1 MADRLSDDLASL
13 KLDRDAVPA
22 GSGWLR
28 RGVWVAVAVGT
39 LGAGYFVA
47 LPQVEARLFKPEVAV
62 TEITTITPA
71 QASVTLTS
79 SGYVVAQVSSDVG
92 PVVAGR
98 VKTISIKEGDLVE
111 VGQIIATLESSDR
124 KAAIA
129 SARSVVSSSEARA
142 QVSRADL
149 AALELKAKRERSMA
163 SEGVSAPAIADDL
176 DAQLAA
182 QQKVVEAA
190 DAQTKAARAEVRNV
204 QVGLD
209 YMTVKAP
216 IRGTV
221 VGKPVGVGA
230 MVGPFTGALAKL
242 VDLESIMV
250 ETDVPEGR
258 VHLLGPRAPTEV
270 LLDAFPG
277 KRLRGEVAQVGP
289 RVDRAKATVTVKVK
303 FVDAI
308 PGVLPDMAARVN
320 FLEEKLDAKS
330 MQDPPKVLVPGA
342 AVTDRAGAKVVFV
355 IDDGK
360 VRMRA
365 VTLGASIATGFELLD
380 GPPSGTRLV
389 KDPPADLADGR
400 DVKEKETP

>member
-1 MADRLSDDLASL
+1 M
-13 KLDRDAVPA
+13 
-22 GSGWLR
+22 
-28 RGVWVAVAVGT
+28 WVAVAVGT

-149 AALELKAKRERSMA
+149 AALESKAKRERSMA

>member
-1 MADRLSDDLASL
+1 MADRLSNDLASL

-22 GSGWLR
+22 SSRWVRPVIWL
-28 RGVWVAVAVGT
+28 VVAAAA

-47 LPQVEARLFKPEVAV
+47 LPKLEARLFKPEVAV
-62 TEITTITPA
+62 TEISTITPA

-79 SGYVVAQVSSDVG
+79 SGYVVAQVSSEVG

-98 VKTISIKEGDLVE
+98 VKSISIKEGDVVE
-111 VGQIIATLESSDR
+111 PGQVIATLESSDR

-129 SARSVVSSSEARA
+129 SARSVVTSSEARA
-142 QVSRADL
+142 QVSRAEL
-149 AALELKAKRERSMA
+149 AAMELRAKRERA
-163 SEGVSAPAIADDL
+163 LARDGVSAPAIADDL
-176 DAQLAA
+176 DAQITA
-182 QQKVVEAA
+182 QRKVVEAA

-242 VDLESIMV
+242 VDLDSIMV

-258 VHLLGPRAPTEV
+258 VHVLALGAHAEI

-277 KRLRGEVAQVGP
+277 KRLRGVVSQVGP

-303 FVDAI
+303 FVDALDT
-308 PGVLPDMAARVN
+308 VLPDMAARVN

-330 MQDPPKVLVPGA
+330 MNDPPKVVVPA
-342 AVTDRAGAKVVFV
+342 SAVAERGGAKVVFV
-355 IDDGK
+355 IDNGA

-365 VTLGASIATGFELLD
+365 VTLGAPIANGFELAD

-389 KDPPADLADGR
+389 KDPPLDLADGR
-400 DVKEKETP
+400 NVKEKSTP

>member
-149 AALELKAKRERSMA
+149 AALE
-163 SEGVSAPAIADDL
+163 P
-176 DAQLAA
+176 LAL
-182 QQKVVEAA
+182 EH
-190 DAQTKAARAEVRNV
+190 VR
-204 QVGLD
+204 
-209 YMTVKAP
+209 
-216 IRGTV
+216 R
-221 VGKPVGVGA
+221 
-230 MVGPFTGALAKL
+230 
-242 VDLESIMV
+242 
-250 ETDVPEGR
+250 
-258 VHLLGPRAPTEV
+258 
-270 LLDAFPG
+270 
-277 KRLRGEVAQVGP
+277 
-289 RVDRAKATVTVKVK
+289 
-303 FVDAI
+303 
-308 PGVLPDMAARVN
+308 
-320 FLEEKLDAKS
+320 
-330 MQDPPKVLVPGA
+330 
-342 AVTDRAGAKVVFV
+342 
-355 IDDGK
+355 
-360 VRMRA
+360 
-365 VTLGASIATGFELLD
+365 
-380 GPPSGTRLV
+380 
-389 KDPPADLADGR
+389 
-400 DVKEKETP
+400 

>member
-149 AALELKAKRERSMA
+149 AALEIKAKRERSMA

>member
-13 KLDRDAVPA
+13 KLDRAAVPA

-149 AALELKAKRERSMA
+149 AALEIKAKRERSMA